1 MADMSIEAFLQKV
14 RGGERV
20 AFQDTLAVIAEN
32 YEYTPTAFRNGSGE
46 DCVVNEA
53 GKNEGSCKI
62 FAFARL
68 HGLTTEQTLSL
79 FGDYYW
85 TEVLGDSVGTGH
97 ANIRAFMKYGWE
109 GIAFEGDALRAIQQ

>member
-1 MADMSIEAFLQKV
+1 MSIEAFLQKV
-14 RGGERV
+14 RDGERV
-20 AFQDTLAVIAEN
+20 AFQDTLSVIAEN
-32 YEYTPTAFRNGSGE
+32 YEYTPTAFRNGGGE

-68 HGLTTEQTLSL
+68 HALTPEQTLAL
-79 FGDYYW
+79 FGDFYW
-85 TEVLGDSVGTGH
+85 KDVLEDPEGTGH

-109 GIAFEGDALRAIQQ
+109 GIAFEGEALRA